1 MRGDGY
7 ELAIILFIL
16 LGIGWVVWKGG
27 AANPEGTGTLGRR
40 VNGISNKVSALST
53 RIEHIESDI
62 EEIKHDAV
70 TGRDVERIE
79 GLLATARAEMGALR
93 VEIAGDRKMAERTQ
107 HSLDRIER
115 LILERGFG
123 K

>member
-53 RIEHIESDI
+53 RMEHIESDL
-62 EEIKHDAV
+62 EEIKHAAV
-70 TGRDVERIE
+70 TGADLARVEGQLSTI
-79 GLLATARAEMGALR
+79 RAEMGAIR
-93 VEIAGDRKMAERTQ
+93 TEIGGDRKMAERTQ

-115 LILERGFG
+115 LILEKGLG

>member
-62 EEIKHDAV
+62 EEMKHGAATTKDIQ
-70 TGRDVERIE
+70 RLE
-79 GLLATARAEMGALR
+79 GLIETVRAEM
-93 VEIAGDRKMAERTQ
+93 AGDRKMSDRTQ

-115 LILERGFG
+115 LILEKGLG

>member
-62 EEIKHDAV
+62 EEMKHDAA
-70 TGRDVERIE
+70 TSKDVQRLEQ
-79 GLLATARAEMGALR
+79 LVATVRAEMGAWR
-93 VEIAGDRKMAERTQ
+93 AEAAGDRKMSERTQ
-107 HSLDRIER
+107 HSVDRIER
-115 LILERGFG
+115 LILEKGLG

>member
-1 MRGDGY
+1 MSGDGY
-7 ELAIILFIL
+7 ELAIIAFIL
-16 LGIGWVVWKGG
+16 LGIGWVAFKGG

-62 EEIKHDAV
+62 EEMKHGAA
-70 TGRDVERIE
+70 TAQDVQRLE
-79 GLLATARAEMGALR
+79 GLVETLRAEM
-93 VEIAGDRKMAERTQ
+93 AGDRKMAERTQ

-115 LILERGFG
+115 LFLERGFG